1 MNQNRPIVDPHQHFW
16 KLGNLHYPWLM
27 DSHESEFGQS
37 HSGLI
42 DFVKSQPD
50 LTNDYL
56 VANLRDDARDLNL
69 VKTVHVEAVPSL
81 DDSVAETQWLS
92 ELAGANENQG
102 LPNGIVAS
110 VDLARSDFTEKLNQH
125 MQYPNLRGVRQIL
138 NWISEPLMLDESWR
152 KNYSQLEALDLI
164 FDMQIEPPQMADAA
178 KLAAD
183 FPGIHIALNHTGLP
197 DLDIDDGIEAW
208 RKGMALLAQ
217 NENVKVKLSGFGMLG
232 PSFSTEFIRPFVLES
247 IDLFGVSRCMFASN
261 FPVDRLYVSY
271 HDLWTSFMEVTED
284 FSEEEKSCLFYDNAC
299 SLYRL

>member
-1 MNQNRPIVDPHQHFW
+1 MKQNRPIVDPHQHFW
-16 KLGNLHYPWLM
+16 RLGNIHYPWLM
-27 DSHESEFGQS
+27 DSHESEFGKS

-42 DFVKSQPD
+42 DYVKSHPD

-56 VANLRDDARDLNL
+56 VTNLSDDAHDLNL
-69 VKTVHVEAVPSL
+69 VKTVHVEAVPSFA
-81 DDSVAETQWLS
+81 DSVAETQWLS
-92 ELAGANENQG
+92 ELAGANENWG

-110 VDLARSDFTEKLNQH
+110 VDLTRKDFTEKLNQH
-125 MQYPNLRGVRQIL
+125 TKYPNLRGVRQIL
-138 NWISEPLMLDESWR
+138 NWISEPVMADQSWR
-152 KNYSQLEALDLI
+152 KNYSQLEALGLI

-183 FPGIHIALNHTGLP
+183 FPGIQIVLNHTGLP

-217 NENVKVKLSGFGMLG
+217 NDNVKVKLSGFGMLG
-232 PSFSTEFIRPFVLES
+232 PRFTTEFIRPFVLES

-271 HDLWTSFMEVTED
+271 HDLWTSFMEVTEN
-284 FSEEEKSCLFYDNAC
+284 FSEDEKSRLFFENAD
-299 SLYRL
+299 STYKL

>member
-1 MNQNRPIVDPHQHFW
+1 
-16 KLGNLHYPWLM
+16 M
-27 DSHESEFGQS
+27 DSYESEFGQS
-37 HSGLI
+37 HSSLI
-42 DFVKSQPD
+42 DYVKSHPD

-56 VANLRDDARDLNL
+56 VTNLRDDAHDLNL

-81 DDSVAETQWLS
+81 ADSVAETQWLS
-92 ELAGANENQG
+92 ELAGANENCG

-110 VDLARSDFTEKLNQH
+110 VDLTRKDFTEKLNQH
-125 MQYPNLRGVRQIL
+125 TKYPNLRGVRQIL
-138 NWISEPLMLDESWR
+138 NWISEPVMADKSWR
-152 KNYSQLEALDLI
+152 KNYSQLEALGLI
-164 FDMQIEPPQMADAA
+164 FDLQIEPPQMADAA

-183 FPGIHIALNHTGLP
+183 FPGIQIVLNHTGLP

-217 NENVKVKLSGFGMLG
+217 NDNVKVKLSGFGMLG
-232 PSFSTEFIRPFVLES
+232 PRFTTEFIRPFVLES

-284 FSEEEKSCLFYDNAC
+284 FSEDEKSRLFFENAD
-299 SLYRL
+299 STYKL